1 MKEDR
6 QVFKNRM
13 RSLRTYREQ
22 NPGKGYWEWKKAI
35 QDYKGIDIDNDPTYD
50 YYGFYKENPEKAK
63 GILND
68 SKDAHF
74 TDTYKTSVHPTFS
87 NESKY
92 SGYVNKYNPKGVI
105 GGYWGEDNSYNF
117 SDSQI
122 KNNWDIHN
130 TLRYLEDAEN
140 HGVTAKYRG
149 MYPKDTDDIIYGGVL
164 PQVEVRAQAF
174 YKGGETLPTRGTT
187 VTNAYG
193 DKTHYIATSMDDDGT
208 LNLSLPDIEITPRNN
223 LNLAG
228 SVSKAMDNVARS
240 GVNAATYVTPLG
252 DVEAVYDIGKNVSA
266 GNYGQAALGAGLMLL
281 PNFIEKPIKRIGKLF
296 KKSKVK
302 KELEDVIS
310 LSDNIDEVISN
321 DTPININ
328 ENNIDKFE
336 YNTNTSNDILPSE
349 KIDTPVVEDIV
360 SESTPNIVEQ
370 NITTVDNSDL
380 FADLN
385 QLRSIDEFQKYYEE
399 GLARDRGLFDQR
411 FDDAVYELREGIQ
424 NNEDLITRYQ
434 NLSSLPNTT
443 LQEVEN
449 LTDDLISNNYVR
461 RNIKLCK
468 SNYLNQL
475 YDQYNQSRQRLPSIN
490 DIYNLRNNIIDRQR
504 IETIRSRIN
513 EATEFRDRIRSIPVE
528 ERTQEL
534 YDQLQDQ
541 YNNIFSYIPTIV
553 RNRENTEI
561 VSQLTSQLN
570 NLQNEVSNI
579 GKELL
584 ENRGQLINNSNNYHS
599 SISSVYNINNTNYNN
614 LISDNLYDKNNLSK
628 EFTESKYNVG
638 DVTNA
643 IYFSLNPKQA
653 VQKGIDDF
661 NKLKHGQAWNLTHDR
676 AVSTDSYPLQLS
688 LMTKYKDNGFIKVFR
703 DKDNNVQMMRL
714 NDFGRLKG
722 DAAISRINKKLQ
734 QISEITGEEG
744 LKAVLDGES
753 ILVPKILYR
762 KYKDGGEVEPPYPQF
777 VNGQR
782 VNRWTGQPIA
792 TGQATPV
799 FDLRDAADFTPAG
812 DVLAVKDTYEAVQN
826 NDWVGAGLAAVG
838 VLPFVPS
845 VTKKLR
851 REIPTVNKNY
861 VSDAI
866 DALDRQRY
874 NRSSA
879 EAAMNNETYEI
890 VQRLM
895 DDPSYMRRANEVK
908 YRYGDD
914 YLSTYADLINAYNY
928 SPELLPKAKV
938 TKFEDARRAQM
949 IATPESANRHR
960 QGGEF
965 PKLGEYE
972 YQFDPDNAVEGM
984 TLHELDHQVDFLKN
998 KVPDADGNSNMFY
1011 RMRQS
1016 LKPYS
1021 DGISKYYSNP
1031 TEQKAYMNQL
1041 REFMYKR
1048 GMIKTRDEQV
1058 TKEMLQEA
1066 MNKLP
1071 KSMSSIIDASKR
1083 FKSMR
1088 AYTKWFNQI
1097 PLLTAGALGINRYYN
1112 QQQEQ

>member
-6 QVFKNRM
+6 QAFKNRM

-22 NPGKGYWEWKKAI
+22 NPGKGYWEWKRAI

-140 HGVTAKYRG
+140 YGVTAKYRG

-174 YKGGETLPTRGTT
+174 DKGGETLPTRGTT

-240 GVNAATYVTPLG
+240 GVNMATYVTPLG
-252 DVEAVYDIGKNVSA
+252 DVEDAYNIAKDVNT
-266 GNYGQAALGAGLMLL
+266 GNYGQAALGIGLMAL
-281 PNFIEKPIKRIGKLF
+281 PNFIEKPIKKLVKSVKNTAAGVVTDLFTRGNITESGKNRLLNKNMLNEVDYF
-296 KKSKVK
+296 RPHKSRARASTV
-302 KELEDVIS
+302 EDVFNITIHGIPRTANLEDLSLDQIYQ
-310 LSDNIDEVISN
+310 LSD
-321 DTPININ
+321 
-328 ENNIDKFE
+328 
-336 YNTNTSNDILPSE
+336 
-349 KIDTPVVEDIV
+349 
-360 SESTPNIVEQ
+360 
-370 NITTVDNSDL
+370 
-380 FADLN
+380 
-385 QLRSIDEFQKYYEE
+385 
-399 GLARDRGLFDQR
+399 
-411 FDDAVYELREGIQ
+411 
-424 NNEDLITRYQ
+424 
-434 NLSSLPNTT
+434 
-443 LQEVEN
+443 
-449 LTDDLISNNYVR
+449 
-461 RNIKLCK
+461 RNIKLANR
-468 SNYLNQL
+468 STLSPFDFEDSRIVHMDATGPQPINQEGFIPKIEGYAKVDFEKGEIPEIWWSKHTAYYPEEMYRTGRTVVTTKDKL
-475 YDQYNQSRQRLPSIN
+475 KDAGIVIDKDDKRILTTQGTIPFE
-490 DIYNLRNNIIDRQR
+490 IIDFAL
-504 IETIRSRIN
+504 E
-513 EATEFRDRIRSIPVE
+513 P
-528 ERTQEL
+528 
-534 YDQLQDQ
+534 
-541 YNNIFSYIPTIV
+541 NIFGWYDRV
-553 RNRENTEI
+553 
-561 VSQLTSQLN
+561 
-570 NLQNEVSNI
+570 
-579 GKELL
+579 K
-584 ENRGQLINNSNNYHS
+584 Y
-599 SISSVYNINNTNYNN
+599 TNGRK
-614 LISDNLYDKNNLSK
+614 L
-628 EFTESKYNVG
+628 KYNE
-638 DVTNA
+638 DT
-643 IYFSLNPKQA
+643 
-653 VQKGIDDF
+653 
-661 NKLKHGQAWNLTHDR
+661 
-676 AVSTDSYPLQLS
+676 
-688 LMTKYKDNGFIKVFR
+688 TKK
-703 DKDNNVQMMRL
+703 
-714 NDFGRLKG
+714 
-722 DAAISRINKKLQ
+722 ISFQ
-734 QISEITGEEG
+734 S
-744 LKAVLDGES
+744 
-753 ILVPKILYR
+753 
-762 KYKDGGEVEPPYPQF
+762 GGEVEPPYPQF

-928 SPELLPKAKV
+928 SPELLPKAKI

-965 PKLGEYE
+965 PTLGEYE

-1071 KSMSSIIDASKR
+1071 KSMSSIINASKQ

-1097 PLLTAGALGINRYYN
+1097 PLLTAGALGINRHYN

>member
-1 MKEDR
+1 MKENR
-6 QVFKNRM
+6 QTFKNRM
-13 RSLRTYREQ
+13 QSLRAYREQ
-22 NPGKGYWEWKKAI
+22 NPGKGYWEW
-35 QDYKGIDIDNDPTYD
+35 
-50 YYGFYKENPEKAK
+50 
-63 GILND
+63 
-68 SKDAHF
+68 
-74 TDTYKTSVHPTFS
+74 
-87 NESKY
+87 
-92 SGYVNKYNPKGVI
+92 
-105 GGYWGEDNSYNF
+105 
-117 SDSQI
+117 
-122 KNNWDIHN
+122 
-130 TLRYLEDAEN
+130 
-140 HGVTAKYRG
+140 
-149 MYPKDTDDIIYGGVL
+149 
-164 PQVEVRAQAF
+164 RAQAF
-174 YKGGETLPTRGTT
+174 NEGGKTNSENNNQGITNSPYEDPTFVGKAYKGLQSILGKETK
-187 VTNAYG
+187 
-193 DKTHYIATSMDDDGT
+193 DYIGG
-208 LNLSLPDIEITPRNN
+208 LSRL
-223 LNLAG
+223 
-228 SVSKAMDNVARS
+228 K
-240 GVNAATYVTPLG
+240 
-252 DVEAVYDIGKNVSA
+252 
-266 GNYGQAALGAGLMLL
+266 
-281 PNFIEKPIKRIGKLF
+281 
-296 KKSKVK
+296 
-302 KELEDVIS
+302 S
-310 LSDNIDEVISN
+310 LSNFMRVSGPVIDFVNYIFPN
-321 DTPININ
+321 KKDQYI
-328 ENNIDKFE
+328 
-336 YNTNTSNDILPSE
+336 YNTN
-349 KIDTPVVEDIV
+349 KH
-360 SESTPNIVEQ
+360 
-370 NITTVDNSDL
+370 
-380 FADLN
+380 
-385 QLRSIDEFQKYYEE
+385 
-399 GLARDRGLFDQR
+399 
-411 FDDAVYELREGIQ
+411 
-424 NNEDLITRYQ
+424 
-434 NLSSLPNTT
+434 
-443 LQEVEN
+443 
-449 LTDDLISNNYVR
+449 
-461 RNIKLCK
+461 
-468 SNYLNQL
+468 
-475 YDQYNQSRQRLPSIN
+475 
-490 DIYNLRNNIIDRQR
+490 
-504 IETIRSRIN
+504 
-513 EATEFRDRIRSIPVE
+513 FRDII
-528 ERTQEL
+528 QK
-534 YDQLQDQ
+534 DKIQDV
-541 YNNIFSYIPTIV
+541 TM
-553 RNRENTEI
+553 
-561 VSQLTSQLN
+561 
-570 NLQNEVSNI
+570 
-579 GKELL
+579 L
-584 ENRGQLINNSNNYHS
+584 EN
-599 SISSVYNINNTNYNN
+599 
-614 LISDNLYDKNNLSK
+614 
-628 EFTESKYNVG
+628 
-638 DVTNA
+638 
-643 IYFSLNPKQA
+643 
-653 VQKGIDDF
+653 
-661 NKLKHGQAWNLTHDR
+661 
-676 AVSTDSYPLQLS
+676 
-688 LMTKYKDNGFIKVFR
+688 
-703 DKDNNVQMMRL
+703 
-714 NDFGRLKG
+714 
-722 DAAISRINKKLQ
+722 
-734 QISEITGEEG
+734 
-744 LKAVLDGES
+744 
-753 ILVPKILYR
+753 
-762 KYKDGGEVEPPYPQF
+762 GGEVEPPYPQF

-861 VSDAI
+861 VSNAI

-965 PKLGEYE
+965 PTLGEYE

-1071 KSMSSIIDASKR
+1071 KSMSPIINASKQ

>member
-6 QVFKNRM
+6 QAFKNRM

-22 NPGKGYWEWKKAI
+22 NPGKGYWEWRNSLP
-35 QDYKGIDIDNDPTYD
+35 GN
-50 YYGFYKENPEKAK
+50 
-63 GILND
+63 L
-68 SKDAHF
+68 
-74 TDTYKTSVHPTFS
+74 
-87 NESKY
+87 KY
-92 SGYVNKYNPKGVI
+92 
-105 GGYWGEDNSYNF
+105 
-117 SDSQI
+117 
-122 KNNWDIHN
+122 
-130 TLRYLEDAEN
+130 
-140 HGVTAKYRG
+140 
-149 MYPKDTDDIIYGGVL
+149 TDDSED
-164 PQVEVRAQAF
+164 EV
-174 YKGGETLPTRGTT
+174 LPTREAKEVETFKNGGPIKPFGVGMNFLGLLKQIFNKDERSVPVAKTMYHVARYSQVDPVLGLSIAPDAYVGADVLFDETVMDPGEVFFLSPENQKKEIAKNKDYRVIDTTSEKDPYGVVRTAANYHKQKHGEIPVYEYIANSDTT
-187 VTNAYG
+187 VNKDNLIPILTRDNEQLQVPYLPHAGSYNSVLYIDKNTGNYYQKAFDLNDYGPSSSG
-193 DKTHYIATSMDDDGT
+193 DKGAASSYSKPLRWLTEKMDEMGT
-208 LNLSLPDIEITPRNN
+208 PFVQRTGFVPTPETVYYYLSEDERELVDKT
-223 LNLAG
+223 
-228 SVSKAMDNVARS
+228 
-240 GVNAATYVTPLG
+240 
-252 DVEAVYDIGKNVSA
+252 
-266 GNYGQAALGAGLMLL
+266 
-281 PNFIEKPIKRIGKLF
+281 
-296 KKSKVK
+296 KKS
-302 KELEDVIS
+302 L
-310 LSDNIDEVISN
+310 
-321 DTPININ
+321 
-328 ENNIDKFE
+328 
-336 YNTNTSNDILPSE
+336 
-349 KIDTPVVEDIV
+349 
-360 SESTPNIVEQ
+360 
-370 NITTVDNSDL
+370 
-380 FADLN
+380 
-385 QLRSIDEFQKYYEE
+385 
-399 GLARDRGLFDQR
+399 GL
-411 FDDAVYELREGIQ
+411 
-424 NNEDLITRYQ
+424 
-434 NLSSLPNTT
+434 
-443 LQEVEN
+443 
-449 LTDDLISNNYVR
+449 
-461 RNIKLCK
+461 
-468 SNYLNQL
+468 
-475 YDQYNQSRQRLPSIN
+475 
-490 DIYNLRNNIIDRQR
+490 
-504 IETIRSRIN
+504 
-513 EATEFRDRIRSIPVE
+513 
-528 ERTQEL
+528 
-534 YDQLQDQ
+534 
-541 YNNIFSYIPTIV
+541 
-553 RNRENTEI
+553 
-561 VSQLTSQLN
+561 
-570 NLQNEVSNI
+570 
-579 GKELL
+579 
-584 ENRGQLINNSNNYHS
+584 
-599 SISSVYNINNTNYNN
+599 
-614 LISDNLYDKNNLSK
+614 
-628 EFTESKYNVG
+628 
-638 DVTNA
+638 
-643 IYFSLNPKQA
+643 
-653 VQKGIDDF
+653 
-661 NKLKHGQAWNLTHDR
+661 
-676 AVSTDSYPLQLS
+676 
-688 LMTKYKDNGFIKVFR
+688 
-703 DKDNNVQMMRL
+703 
-714 NDFGRLKG
+714 
-722 DAAISRINKKLQ
+722 
-734 QISEITGEEG
+734 
-744 LKAVLDGES
+744 
-753 ILVPKILYR
+753 
-762 KYKDGGEVEPPYPQF
+762 YKDGGEVEPPYPQF

-845 VTKKLR
+845 VTKKLH

-965 PKLGEYE
+965 PTLGEYE
-972 YQFDPDNAVEGM
+972 YQFDPDNAIEGM

-998 KVPDADGNSNMFY
+998 KVPDADGNSIMFY

-1071 KSMSSIIDASKR
+1071 KSMSSIINASKQ